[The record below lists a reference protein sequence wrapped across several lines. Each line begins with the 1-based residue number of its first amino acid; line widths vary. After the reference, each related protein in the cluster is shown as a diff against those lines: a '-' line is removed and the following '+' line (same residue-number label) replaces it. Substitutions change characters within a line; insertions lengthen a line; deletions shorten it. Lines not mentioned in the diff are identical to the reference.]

1 MKNKI
6 PYSLLTVVITG
17 ASSGIG
23 RGIARK
29 LAAEGAQLV
38 LAARRTSLI
47 EELALECGNA
57 IAVTTDVAK
66 EEDVARL
73 FHTAIEKYGK
83 IDVWINNAGVGAIGP
98 FTDIPLKDHIRV
110 VETNL
115 FGMIYGSHY
124 ALRHF
129 KERGAG
135 TLINMASVT
144 GKISFPYYNTYSAT
158 KYAIAGL
165 NGSLYQEMELEGRE
179 DIHVCAVHPW
189 ATDTPWFEHAGNY
202 SGHEAQMKPMDD
214 AGSVVNAVIKLIDE
228 PQESVEVGVKTKGST
243 ISSNLMP
250 GLTEN
255 LNAKYLQKVIQDAP
269 PTEATSGSI
278 HKPMATGVGVSG
290 GIRDRM
296 KRQKDLDGAT
306 PDDQVSP

>member
-1 MKNKI
+1 MSNKI
-6 PYSLLTVVITG
+6 PKSLLTVVITG

-23 RGIARK
+23 RGVAKR

-47 EELALECGNA
+47 DELALECGNA

-73 FHTAIEKYGK
+73 FEAAIAKYGK
-83 IDVWINNAGVGAIGP
+83 VDVWINNAGVGAIGP

-110 VETNL
+110 VETNV
-115 FGMIYGSHY
+115 FGTIYGSHY

-129 KERGAG
+129 KERRAG
-135 TLINMASVT
+135 TLINLASVT
-144 GKISFPYYNTYSAT
+144 SKISFPYYNTYSAT

-165 NGSLYQEMELEGRE
+165 NGSLHQEMELEGFE

-214 AGSVVNAVIKLIDE
+214 ADSVVDAIVKLLDD

-250 GLTEN
+250 GLTED
-255 LNAKYLQKVIQDAP
+255 LNAKYLQKVMQDAP
-269 PTEATSGSI
+269 PAENTSGSI
-278 HKPMATGVGVSG
+278 HEPMATGVGVSG
-290 GIRDRM
+290 GIRKRM
-296 KRQKDLDGAT
+296 KRQNESDGAS